1 MITNI
6 PMIYSQNLKNANERT
21 FIAILWILSGYNH
34 RPAFFSKEYINY
46 IGSLK
51 VFNTLIKTLTQRNII
66 SYQVKGAGTSKHRY
80 FQIIDPAIVEELKQN
95 TKTQTQTKPQKDTPT
110 QKTSLK
116 DRFAEKQQQ
125 QTQKNIELNFD
136 AVFSQMKKINAQNAD
151 FTFTETELREQAQ
164 NYIDK
169 SQSYNF
175 YRGEITDNKI
185 RSWLRSALKHNQ
197 QQNNASQKQKTEI
210 DYICED
216 TFENR
221 MARLQKFKEL
231 QEKHKQENSDPID
244 ADFNIIENE
253 AQTPDTDHKTPSE
266 TDKKPVYQ
274 MSYANFENDLNS
286 FDKKKNAL

>member
-21 FIAILWILSGYNH
+21 FISILWILSGYNH
-34 RPAFFSKEYINY
+34 SPAFFSKEYINY
-46 IGSLK
+46 IGSTK
-51 VFNTLIKTLTQRNII
+51 VFDTLVKTLTQRNII

-95 TKTQTQTKPQKDTPT
+95 TKTQTQTQQQTDTPT
-110 QKTSLK
+110 QNKSLK
-116 DRFAEKQQQ
+116 DRFEEKQQQ
-125 QTQKNIELNFD
+125 QTKKNIELNFD
-136 AVFSQMKKINAQNAD
+136 TVFSQMKKINAQTAD
-151 FTFTETELREQAQ
+151 FNFTEPELREQAQ
-164 NYIDK
+164 SYTDK
-169 SQSYNF
+169 SQGYNF

-197 QQNNASQKQKTEI
+197 QQNNAPKTQKTEI

-253 AQTPDTDHKTPSE
+253 PQTQSTDPQAQSE
-266 TDKKPVYQ
+266 TDRKPVYQ

-286 FDKKKNAL
+286 FDEKKNAL

>member
-1 MITNI
+1 MISNI

-21 FIAILWILSGYNH
+21 FISILWILSGYNH
-34 RPAFFSKEYINY
+34 KPAFFSKEYINY
-46 IGSLK
+46 IGSTK
-51 VFNTLIKTLTQRNII
+51 VFDTLIKTLTQRNII

-110 QKTSLK
+110 QNKSLK

-125 QTQKNIELNFD
+125 QTQKNIEFNFD
-136 AVFSQMKKINAQNAD
+136 AVFSQMKKINAQTAD
-151 FTFTETELREQAQ
+151 FTFTETELREQAK

-169 SQSYNF
+169 SQSYKF

-197 QQNNASQKQKTEI
+197 QQNNAPKTQKTEI

-221 MARLQKFKEL
+221 MARIQKFKEL

-286 FDKKKNAL
+286 FDEKKNAL

>member
-1 MITNI
+1 
-6 PMIYSQNLKNANERT
+6 
-21 FIAILWILSGYNH
+21 
-34 RPAFFSKEYINY
+34 
-46 IGSLK
+46 
-51 VFNTLIKTLTQRNII
+51 
-66 SYQVKGAGTSKHRY
+66 
-80 FQIIDPAIVEELKQN
+80 
-95 TKTQTQTKPQKDTPT
+95 
-110 QKTSLK
+110 
-116 DRFAEKQQQ
+116 
-125 QTQKNIELNFD
+125 
-136 AVFSQMKKINAQNAD
+136 MKKINAQTAD
-151 FTFTETELREQAQ
+151 FNFTEPELREQAQ
-164 NYIDK
+164 NYVDK

-175 YRGEITDNKI
+175 YRGDLTDNKI

-253 AQTPDTDHKTPSE
+253 AQTPDTDHKTLSE

>member
-21 FIAILWILSGYNH
+21 FISILWILSGYNNS
-34 RPAFFSKEYINY
+34 PAFFSKEYVSY
-46 IGSLK
+46 IGSNR
-51 VFNTLIKTLTQRNII
+51 VFDSLIKTLTQRNII
-66 SYQVKGAGTSKHRY
+66 SYFVKGVGASKHRY
-80 FQIIDPAIVEELKQN
+80 FTIIDPAIVEELKQN
-95 TKTQTQTKPQKDTPT
+95 TKPQTQTKQQTDTP

-125 QTQKNIELNFD
+125 QTQNIELSFN
-136 AVFSQMKKINAQNAD
+136 AVFSQMKKINAQTAD
-151 FTFTETELREQAQ
+151 FNFTEPELREQAQ
-164 NYIDK
+164 NYVDK

-185 RSWLRSALKHNQ
+185 CSWLRSALKHNQ
-197 QQNNASQKQKTEI
+197 QQSNAPQKQKTEI

-274 MSYANFENDLNS
+274 MSYANFKNDLNS

>member
-1 MITNI
+1 MISNI
-6 PMIYSQNLKNANERT
+6 PMIYSQHLKNANERT
-21 FIAILWILSGYNH
+21 FISILWILSGYNH

-46 IGSLK
+46 IGSTK
-51 VFNTLIKTLTQRNII
+51 VFDTLIKTLTQRNII

-80 FQIIDPAIVEELKQN
+80 FQIIDPVIVEELKQN
-95 TKTQTQTKPQKDTPT
+95 TKTQTQTQQQTDTPT
-110 QKTSLK
+110 QNKSLK

-125 QTQKNIELNFD
+125 QTQKNIEFNFD
-136 AVFSQMKKINAQNAD
+136 AVFSQMKKINAQTAD
-151 FTFTETELREQAQ
+151 FNFTESELREQAQ
-164 NYIDK
+164 NYVDK

-175 YRGEITDNKI
+175 YRGKITDNKI

-197 QQNNASQKQKTEI
+197 QQNNAPQKQKTEI

-231 QEKHKQENSDPID
+231 QEKRNKENSDPID

-266 TDKKPVYQ
+266 TDKKTVYQ

-286 FDKKKNAL
+286 FDEKKNAL

>member
-1 MITNI
+1 
-6 PMIYSQNLKNANERT
+6 MIYSQNLKNANERT
-21 FIAILWILSGYNH
+21 FISILWILSGYNH
-34 RPAFFSKEYINY
+34 KPAFFSKEYINY
-46 IGSLK
+46 IGSTK
-51 VFNTLIKTLTQRNII
+51 VFDTLIKTLTQRNII

-110 QKTSLK
+110 QNKSLK

-125 QTQKNIELNFD
+125 QTQKNIEFNFD
-136 AVFSQMKKINAQNAD
+136 AVFSQMKKINAQTAD
-151 FTFTETELREQAQ
+151 FTFTETELREQAK

-169 SQSYNF
+169 SQSYKF

-197 QQNNASQKQKTEI
+197 QQNNAPKTQKTEI

-221 MARLQKFKEL
+221 MARIQKFKEL

-286 FDKKKNAL
+286 FDEKKNAL

>member
-21 FIAILWILSGYNH
+21 FISILWILSGYNH
-34 RPAFFSKEYINY
+34 SPAFFSKEYVSY
-46 IGSLK
+46 IGSNR
-51 VFNTLIKTLTQRNII
+51 VFDSLIKTLTQRNII
-66 SYQVKGAGTSKHRY
+66 SYFVKGVGASKHRY
-80 FQIIDPAIVEELKQN
+80 FTIIDTAIVEELKQN
-95 TKTQTQTKPQKDTPT
+95 TKTHTDPQREIQNK
-110 QKTSLK
+110 SLK

-136 AVFSQMKKINAQNAD
+136 AVFSQMKTINAQTAD
-151 FTFTETELREQAQ
+151 FNFTESELREQAK

-175 YRGEITDNKI
+175 YCGEITDNKI

-197 QQNNASQKQKTEI
+197 QQNNAPQKQKTEI

-221 MARLQKFKEL
+221 MARIQKFKEL
-231 QEKHKQENSDPID
+231 QEQHKQENSDPID

-286 FDKKKNAL
+286 FDEKKNAL

>member
-1 MITNI
+1 MISNI
-6 PMIYSQNLKNANERT
+6 PMIYSQHLKNANERT
-21 FIAILWILSGYNH
+21 FISILWILSGYNH

-46 IGSLK
+46 IGSTK
-51 VFNTLIKTLTQRNII
+51 VFDTLIKTLTQRNII

-95 TKTQTQTKPQKDTPT
+95 TKTQTQTKPQKEI
-110 QKTSLK
+110 QNKSLR
-116 DRFAEKQQQ
+116 DRFTEKQQ

-136 AVFSQMKKINAQNAD
+136 AVFSQMKKINAQTAD
-151 FTFTETELREQAQ
+151 FNFTESELREQAQ
-164 NYIDK
+164 NYVDK

-185 RSWLRSALKHNQ
+185 RSWLRSDLKHNQ
-197 QQNNASQKQKTEI
+197 QQNNAPQKQKTEI

-253 AQTPDTDHKTPSE
+253 AQTPDTDPQAKAE
-266 TDKKPVYQ
+266 TEKKPVYQ

-286 FDKKKNAL
+286 FDEKKNAL

>member
-21 FIAILWILSGYNH
+21 FISILWILSGYNH
-34 RPAFFSKEYINY
+34 SPAFFSKEYINY
-46 IGSLK
+46 IGSTK
-51 VFNTLIKTLTQRNII
+51 VFDTLVKTLTQRNII

-80 FQIIDPAIVEELKQN
+80 FTIIDPAIVEELKQN
-95 TKTQTQTKPQKDTPT
+95 TKPQTQQQTDTPT
-110 QKTSLK
+110 ENKSLK

-125 QTQKNIELNFD
+125 LTQNIELSFN
-136 AVFSQMKKINAQNAD
+136 AVFSQMKKINAQTAD
-151 FTFTETELREQAQ
+151 FNFTEPELREQAQ
-164 NYIDK
+164 NYVDK

-175 YRGEITDNKI
+175 YRGNLTDNKI
-185 RSWLRSALKHNQ
+185 RSWLRRALKHNQ
-197 QQNNASQKQKTEI
+197 QQNNAPQKQKTEI

-231 QEKHKQENSDPID
+231 QEKRNQENSDPID

-253 AQTPDTDHKTPSE
+253 PQTQSTDPQAQTE
-266 TDKKPVYQ
+266 TDGKPVYQ

-286 FDKKKNAL
+286 FDEKKNAL

>member
-21 FIAILWILSGYNH
+21 FISILWILSGYNH
-34 RPAFFSKEYINY
+34 SPAFFSKEYINY
-46 IGSLK
+46 IGSTK
-51 VFNTLIKTLTQRNII
+51 VFDTLVKTLTQRNII

-80 FQIIDPAIVEELKQN
+80 FQIIDPVIVEELKQN
-95 TKTQTQTKPQKDTPT
+95 TKPHTQTKPQKEI
-110 QKTSLK
+110 QNKSLK

-125 QTQKNIELNFD
+125 QTQNIELSFN
-136 AVFSQMKKINAQNAD
+136 AVFSQMKKINAQTAD
-151 FTFTETELREQAQ
+151 FNFTEPELREQAQ

-197 QQNNASQKQKTEI
+197 QQNNAPKTQKTEI

-231 QEKHKQENSDPID
+231 QEKRNQENSDPID

-253 AQTPDTDHKTPSE
+253 AQTQSTDPQAQTE
-266 TDKKPVYQ
+266 TDRKPVYQ